1 MFHAGLSGAPTQLTR
16 TAPRTSGGEISMV
29 ASTWE
34 AAFCPRTRRAGGN
47 DDVLKMAALLGVA
60 VDQRLGE

>member
-1 MFHAGLSGAPTQLTR
+1 
-16 TAPRTSGGEISMV
+16 MV

>member
-1 MFHAGLSGAPTQLTR
+1 
-16 TAPRTSGGEISMV
+16 MV

-34 AAFCPRTRRAGGN
+34 APFCPRTRRAGGN
-47 DDVLKMAALLGVA
+47 DDALKMAALLGAA